1 MSVPAEHAFASI
13 DTLAAALRTRQ
24 YTSLELTE
32 FFLDRC
38 GQLGPKYNAVVTLTA
53 ETARE
58 QARQADADFAGGVD
72 RGPLQGI
79 PYGAK
84 DLLATPGYP
93 TTWGAAPFRDR
104 VIATEATVI
113 RRLRDAGAVLV
124 AKLSMVE
131 LAGGLGYRQ
140 ANAAFNGPGLNPWDV
155 TRWSGGSSSGPG
167 SAVAAGLIPFAI
179 GSETWGSIVTPA
191 AYCGITGVRPTYGR
205 VSRHGAMALSW
216 SMDKLGPM
224 AHTAHDC
231 GLVLAAICG
240 ADARD
245 PSAVDRSF
253 EYPARSQTDAES
265 TIPDA
270 RSIRD
275 GEPPRFRLATLAGAA
290 DRIQPAVKEAF
301 EKSLDLLGRFGT
313 IDEVALPDLPY
324 SLVASTILSA
334 EAAAT
339 HEGLVL
345 NGSVSEMT
353 APEDRYQIY
362 GDLITSATD
371 YLHACA
377 LRGRMQRAL
386 DELLARYDAILTPT
400 RATVAGPIDRPFA
413 EWSRGFSSTALGGAA
428 NVCGL
433 PSICLP
439 NGFDAEGLPSSLE
452 LTGRAFSE
460 PRLLALANVYQH
472 QTDWHTR
479 HPK

>member
-1 MSVPAEHAFASI
+1 MPVPAEHAFAPI
-13 DTLAAALRTRQ
+13 DTHAAALRAGE
-24 YTSLELTE
+24 YTSLELSE

-38 GQLGPKYNAVVTLTA
+38 GRLGPKYNAVVTLTA
-53 ETARE
+53 DTARE
-58 QARQADADFAGGVD
+58 QALRADADFAAGID

-104 VIATEATVI
+104 VIDTEATVI
-113 RRLRDAGAVLV
+113 RRLREAGAILI

-167 SAVAAGLIPFAI
+167 SAVAAGLVPFAI

-191 AYCGITGVRPTYGR
+191 AYCGVTGLRPTYGR
-205 VSRHGAMALSW
+205 VSRHGAMSLSW

-224 AHTAHDC
+224 ARTAHDC
-231 GLVLAAICG
+231 GLVLATICG
-240 ADARD
+240 PDAND
-245 PSAVDRSF
+245 PTTVDRPF
-253 EYPARSQTDAES
+253 AYPASTDPAQQAPNAHDS
-265 TIPDA
+265 
-270 RSIRD
+270 
-275 GEPPRFRLATLAGAA
+275 RFRMATLAGAA
-290 DRIQPAVKEAF
+290 DRVQPAVKEAF
-301 EKSLDLLGRFGT
+301 ERSLELLSHVGT
-313 IDEVALPDLPY
+313 IGEIELPDLPY

-345 NGSVSEMT
+345 DGSVSEMT

-362 GDLITSATD
+362 GDLVISATD

-377 LRGRMQRAL
+377 LRGRIQRAL
-386 DELLARYDAILTPT
+386 DDLLDRYDAILTPT

-413 EWSRGFSSTALGGAA
+413 EWSRGFSSTSLGGAA

-433 PSICLP
+433 PSISLP
-439 NGFDAEGLPSSLE
+439 NGFDPDGLPTSLE
-452 LTGRAFSE
+452 LTGRAFDES
-460 PRLLALANVYQH
+460 RLLAIATRLQQ

-479 HPK
+479 HP

>member
-1 MSVPAEHAFASI
+1 MPVRAEHAFASI
-13 DTLAAALRTRQ
+13 DTLAAALRAEEC
-24 YTSLELTE
+24 SSVELTD
-32 FFLDRC
+32 FCLDRC
-38 GQLGPKYNAVVTLTA
+38 ERLGPTYNAIVTLTSDI
-53 ETARE
+53 ARE
-58 QARQADADFAGGVD
+58 QARQADADFAAGID

-93 TTWGAAPFRDR
+93 TTWGAAPFRER
-104 VIATEATVI
+104 VIDAEATVLK
-113 RRLRDAGAVLV
+113 RLREAGAVLV

-167 SAVAAGLIPFAI
+167 SAVAAGLVPFAI

-191 AYCGITGVRPTYGR
+191 AYCGITGLRPTYGR
-205 VSRHGAMALSW
+205 VSRYGAMALSW

-224 AHTAHDC
+224 ARAAHDC

-240 ADARD
+240 PDASD
-245 PSAVDRSF
+245 PSAADRPFAYSG
-253 EYPARSQTDAES
+253 RTDS
-265 TIPDA
+265 DA
-270 RSIRD
+270 ASLRD
-275 GEPPRFRLATLAGAA
+275 GAAPRFRMAKLRGAA
-290 DRIQPAVKEAF
+290 DQIQPAVKEAF
-301 EKSLDLLGRFGT
+301 EQSLDLLGRFGT
-313 IDEVALPDLPY
+313 IDEVELPDLPY
-324 SLVASTILSA
+324 SLVAGTILSA

-345 NGSVSEMT
+345 DGTVSQMT

-362 GDLITSATD
+362 GDLIISASD
-371 YLHACA
+371 YLRACA
-377 LRGRMQRAL
+377 LRRRMQREL
-386 DELLARYDAILTPT
+386 DALLARYDAILTPT
-400 RATVAGPIDRPFA
+400 RSTTAGPIDRPFS

-433 PSICLP
+433 PSISLP
-439 NGFDAEGLPSSLE
+439 NGFDADGMPSGLE
-452 LTGRAFSE
+452 LTGRAFDES
-460 PRLLALANVYQH
+460 RLLAIATLYQQ

-479 HPK
+479 HPSLP